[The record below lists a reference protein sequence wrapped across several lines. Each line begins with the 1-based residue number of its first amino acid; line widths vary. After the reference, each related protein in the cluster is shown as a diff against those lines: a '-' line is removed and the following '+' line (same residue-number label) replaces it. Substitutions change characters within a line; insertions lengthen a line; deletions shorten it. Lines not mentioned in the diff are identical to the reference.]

1 MLAACYQ
8 LQGAPFQLRIYAPES
23 ASLKRSTL
31 RGEAEVRWV
40 LSSCPPRSGGIAS
53 IH

>member
-31 RGEAEVRWV
+31 RGQRRRKFDGSFRVAHQG
-40 LSSCPPRSGGIAS
+40 PGG
-53 IH
+53 